1 MSDPIKL
8 PDSIGEMVH
17 EAYQDIGKPPAQEM
31 GNAFATVAG
40 LMNTVLTP
48 VKLLN
53 SVAKI
58 KADKFISDYYQKVNS
73 IPEEKRVEPNL
84 AVAGPI
90 VEHLKYKITEDTLR
104 SRYLELLS
112 AASNSDNLCKP
123 LIAFDNVLNQLT
135 PVEIKL
141 LNKLFI
147 PLIKQPY
154 PLAELRVYS
163 QIGYKPLYKNLSDIR
178 FENLDDTQI
187 STIISNFERLGI
199 IAIYS
204 TEYVEPK
211 EKRYAY
217 VKNSVPYKLLEN
229 QLTNGER
236 LDFNAGSFSTTSF
249 GQSFIET
256 VFAQ

>member
-1 MSDPIKL
+1 MSDSPINL
-8 PDSIGEMVH
+8 PDSFNEILH
-17 EAYQDIGKPPAQEM
+17 DAYQDIAKPPAQEM

-40 LMNTVLTP
+40 LLNTVLTP

-53 SVAKI
+53 SVVKI
-58 KADKFISDYYQKVNS
+58 KADKFVNDYYQKVTS
-73 IPEEKRVEPNL
+73 IPAEKRVDPNL

-104 SRYLELLS
+104 ARYLELLS
-112 AASNSDNLCKP
+112 AAANRDNLCKP
-123 LIAFDNVLNQLT
+123 LISFDNVLNQLT
-135 PVEIKL
+135 PVEINL
-141 LNKLFI
+141 LNMLFV
-147 PLIKQPY
+147 PLAKQSY

-163 QIGYKPLYKNLSDIR
+163 QTGYIPLYKNLSNIK

-187 STIISNFERLGI
+187 STILSNFERLGI
-199 IAIYS
+199 ITIYN

-211 EKRYAY
+211 EKQYAY
-217 VKNSVPYKLLEN
+217 VKNSGPYKLLET

-256 VFAQ
+256 IFV